1 MRGGQG
7 ELNTLNTFSAK
18 VADDSGEI
26 KIQESEILEG
36 KWYGQEE
43 ALAVCTNSSA
53 KSAISAFYRHEGVPV
68 QHKFPEDTVKM
79 SWQVAGV
86 VDRQGGAEDIN
97 QASVA
102 SQQLSPS

>member
-7 ELNTLNTFSAK
+7 ELNTLNTFSAR

-36 KWYGQEE
+36 KWYGREE
-43 ALAVCTNSSA
+43 ALAACTNSSA
-53 KSAISAFYRHEGVPV
+53 KSALAAFYRQEGVPV
-68 QHKFPEDTVKM
+68 QHKYPEDAVKM

-86 VDRQGGAEDIN
+86 VNRDGSGTDEANGRA
-97 QASVA
+97 
-102 SQQLSPS
+102 L

>member
-7 ELNTLNTFSAK
+7 ELNTLNTFSVR

-43 ALAVCTNSSA
+43 ALAACTVSSA
-53 KSAISAFYRHEGVPV
+53 KSALAAFYLEGGLPV
-68 QHKFPEDTVKM
+68 QHKFPEEAVKM
-79 SWQVAGV
+79 SWQVAA
-86 VDRQGGAEDIN
+86 GA
-97 QASVA
+97 VA
-102 SQQLSPS
+102 RESKE